1 MHHLVRMRSHLL
13 WTSSFMCQQT
23 VNKSAPTLKAAIA
36 VLVSV
41 VIDCLL
47 MENPVQVR
55 SQVRMEVLRSSEILK
70 DPPPPLPSPPQQT
83 CVGEISGA
91 RLCIQ
96 RTESP
101 KGTPRNSWWGCAAY
115 FSFFLTHL
123 ELKR

>member
-1 MHHLVRMRSHLL
+1 
-13 WTSSFMCQQT
+13 MCQQT

-70 DPPPPLPSPPQQT
+70 APPPPPPLPAPT
-83 CVGEISGA
+83 DMCG
-91 RLCIQ
+91 RDKW
-96 RTESP
+96 RTFMY
-101 KGTPRNSWWGCAAY
+101 TTY
-115 FSFFLTHL
+115 
-123 ELKR
+123 